1 MRNPIKCVVVDDEPL
16 AVKLMAKHIG
26 QLPQLSL
33 VGQYTNPLEV
43 ISFLKHNPVDL
54 LFLDI
59 QMPVL
64 TGIDFVKS
72 MPKIPAVIFTTAYRD
87 YAVESYELDT
97 VDYLLKPIT
106 FPRFLKA
113 VQKYEATRKPL
124 TAIAQPLPTL
134 KAPEQDWIY
143 INVNKKH
150 IKVSFPDI
158 RYIESIKDYVRIHT
172 SSQSFMTKE
181 TLTDFSQKLPDYFL
195 RIHRSFV
202 VNEQQVTA
210 FTAQDVEI
218 GEVELP
224 IGGKYK
230 EEVQGRLG

>member
-1 MRNPIKCVVVDDEPL
+1 MNHPIRCLVVDDEPL
-16 AVKLMAKHIG
+16 AIKLMCKHIE

-33 VGQYTNPLEV
+33 AVTCSNALEA
-43 ISFLKHNPVDL
+43 INYLKRHPVDL

-64 TGIDFVKS
+64 TGIDFVKT
-72 MPKIPAVIFTTAYRD
+72 MPQIPAVIFTTAYRG
-87 YAVESYELDT
+87 YAVESYELD
-97 VDYLLKPIT
+97 VIDYLLKPIT

-113 VQKYEATRKPL
+113 VQKFEAQQPSTPPPNL
-124 TAIAQPLPTL
+124 PIANPSLPT
-134 KAPEQDWIY
+134 PDWIY

-150 IKVSFPDI
+150 IKIPFADI
-158 RYIESIKDYVRIHT
+158 RYIESIKDYIRIHT
-172 SSQSFMTKE
+172 TSQSHMTKE
-181 TLTDFSQKLPDYFL
+181 TLTDFIGKLPDHFL

-202 VNEQQVTA
+202 VNVHQVTA

-224 IGGKYK
+224 IGGTYK
-230 EEVQGRLG
+230 EGVLRGLE